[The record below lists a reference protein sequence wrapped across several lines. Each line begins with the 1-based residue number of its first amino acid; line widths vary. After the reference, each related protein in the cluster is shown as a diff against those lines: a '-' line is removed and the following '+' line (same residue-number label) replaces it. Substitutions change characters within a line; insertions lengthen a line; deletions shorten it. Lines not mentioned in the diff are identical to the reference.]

1 MMNIEV
7 KALIGALLISGTVVG
22 SFLGTA
28 RIAQSNTSMPSGK
41 SAAQKPRDQRSES
54 HGRSKVVCP

>member
-1 MMNIEV
+1 MSIEV

-28 RIAQSNTSMPSGK
+28 RIVQSNSSIPAGK
-41 SAAQKPRDQRSES
+41 SAAQSRAIKDP
-54 HGRSKVVCP
+54 KVTAGAKLFAP